1 MSKDQAVPG
10 RVRLWGFALLM
21 FFLSFFGFVSPK
33 SPGVIVPLATV
44 LIFTGWLLEKRSP
57 AVLRSKL
64 WGVVLAV
71 GCLASVSI
79 VWAPDYQ
86 IAVDRLVKLAVFI
99 PAGMVLV
106 LVAAQ
111 SANIGGDW
119 SRKFLL
125 SGFGIGLLLLAWAV
139 VTFSQLGDLLHPDL
153 HYFQGPSGENRGAVV
168 MMLLATAGLLA
179 ARRMVATPWIFAT
192 IVCLG
197 VLLMFA
203 ASQTAF
209 AAFLVWVAALTA
221 GSAYPSFLRQVVI
234 WGGAAFI
241 VAQPFL
247 VLAIEWADPSRSI
260 DIEAASAG
268 ARLDIWI
275 AVAHKSM
282 EAPFFG
288 HGLEATRS
296 ITDWANDFRYFIGSS
311 VPHPHNGILQIW
323 IEFGLTGAV
332 VAALIWVGLVR
343 SLDQYRKDDQA
354 ALLAFASVLLVVVGI
369 SHGLWQSWWLL
380 AAFGAV
386 AVTLTQTNRHEPS
399 RG

>member
-21 FFLSFFGFVSPK
+21 FFLSFFGFISPK
-33 SPGVIVPLATV
+33 SPAVIVPLATV
-44 LIFTGWLLEKRSP
+44 LIFTGWLLEKKNL
-57 AVLRSKL
+57 AVLHSKV

-71 GCLASVSI
+71 ECLAAVSLL
-79 VWAPDYQ
+79 WAPDHQ
-86 IAVDRLVKLAVFI
+86 IALDRLLKLAVFI
-99 PAGMVLV
+99 PAGTILV

-111 SANIGGDW
+111 STNIGGDW
-119 SRKFLL
+119 LRKFLL
-125 SGFGIGLLLLAWAV
+125 AGLGIGILLLAWAV
-139 VTFSQLGDLLHPDL
+139 VTFSPLGDLLHPSL

-168 MMLLATAGLLA
+168 LMLLATAGLLA
-179 ARRMVATPWIFAT
+179 ARRILPTPWIFAAT
-192 IVCLG
+192 VCLG
-197 VLLMFA
+197 ILLMFA

-209 AAFLVWVAALTA
+209 AAFLVWVAALIA

-247 VLAIEWADPSRSI
+247 VLALEWADPSRSI

-282 EAPFFG
+282 EAPFLG

-296 ITDWANDFRYFIGSS
+296 ITDWANEFHYFNGTSI
-311 VPHPHNGILQIW
+311 PHPHNGILQIW
-323 IEFGLTGAV
+323 IEFGLVGALA
-332 VAALIWVGLVR
+332 AALIWISVVR
-343 SLDQYRKDDQA
+343 SLDLFRKTDQA
-354 ALLAFASVLLVVVGI
+354 ALLAFASVLLVVIGI
-369 SHGLWQSWWLL
+369 SHGLWQSWWLF
-380 AAFGAV
+380 AAFGAI
-386 AVTLTQTNRHEPS
+386 AVTLTQTSRHAPS
-399 RG
+399 RS